1 MIEYT
6 LHFPT
11 PSSSEAKTLMENIYK
26 ALLYEK
32 EQGIT
37 GYYTLPQESMLLV
50 QELHNEQPFASFDTI
65 ALYGIGGSSLG
76 TKAIDTALRPI
87 RKAKEIIYF
96 ENPDPR
102 TIQSNFAKLQNK
114 EILHIVVSKSGNT
127 IETLSQFKAALAH
140 FHLNLKK
147 DAKRIAIITDIDSNL
162 HKFAKEVGIK
172 SYAIPYNVG
181 GRFSVLSAVGIIPLT
196 LAGYDSTTIL
206 LAAKKMIERFF
217 ALQEEH
223 ILQKAYFIAHNWQR
237 YPMNVLFSYAD
248 SLENFNKW
256 YVQLWGESLGK
267 IDRHANCVGPTPIA
281 HIGAVDQHSFLQL
294 LMQGPKDKTVTFI
307 KVEDFGLDYPIPDIK
322 LPYLE
327 TSNFVNGSSF
337 ATLITQECEATK
349 DALLHKGIPVDILSL
364 PKLDEEALGEIIV
377 YYELLTSAVGVL
389 LGINT
394 YDQPGV
400 ELGKKILRER
410 FGYVS

>member
-6 LHFPT
+6 LHLPT
-11 PSSSEAKTLMENIYK
+11 PSSSEAKTLMANIYG
-26 ALLYEK
+26 ALLHEK
-32 EQGIT
+32 ERGVT

-50 QELHNEQPFASFDTI
+50 QELRSEHPFAPFDAI

-87 RKAKEIIYF
+87 RQAKEIVYF

-102 TIQSNFAKLQNK
+102 TIQSNFATLQDK
-114 EILHIVVSKSGNT
+114 EVLHIVVSKSGNT

-140 FHLNLKK
+140 FHLDPKK
-147 DAKRIAIITDIDSNL
+147 DAKRIAVITDIDSNL
-162 HKFAKEVGIK
+162 HKFAEEVGIK
-172 SYAIPYNVG
+172 SYAIPHNVG
-181 GRFSVLSAVGIIPLT
+181 GRFSVLSAVGIVPLT
-196 LAGYDSTTIL
+196 LAGYDSAAIL
-206 LAAKKMIERFF
+206 LAAQEMMERFF
-217 ALQEEH
+217 AMHEEH
-223 ILQKAYFIAHNWQR
+223 ILQKALFIAHNWQR
-237 YPMNVLFSYAD
+237 YSMNVLFSYAD

-267 IDRHANCVGPTPIA
+267 IDRNKNRVGPTPIA

-307 KVEDFGLDYPIPDIK
+307 KVEDFGVDYPIPDMK

-327 TSNFVNGSSF
+327 RSDFVNGSSF

-349 DALLHKGIPVDILSL
+349 DALLYEGIPLDVITL
-364 PKLDEEALGEIIV
+364 PRLDEEALGEMIV
-377 YYELLTSAVGVL
+377 YYELLTSAVGAL

-410 FGYVS
+410 FGYAS